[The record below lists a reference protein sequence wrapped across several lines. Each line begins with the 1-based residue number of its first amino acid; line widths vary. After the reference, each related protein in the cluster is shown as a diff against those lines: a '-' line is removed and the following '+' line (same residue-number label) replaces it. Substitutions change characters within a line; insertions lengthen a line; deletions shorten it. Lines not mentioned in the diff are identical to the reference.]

1 MLPNNILQLTRR
13 LAPLYTPSDL
23 DNFLNY
29 AAQNDIGSIVLQFDQ
44 LKPQDHENGW
54 KSYIVKETLLG
65 YSGTVATIQAEGLNV
80 TRLFYSFEDTKFNR
94 PRDIYTDINL
104 VAKLKH
110 YGTNYASFCV
120 NRTQIPAKVI
130 LRKPKL
136 HPSHIPLE
144 EELARITQPNPSHS
158 AKPIPER
165 FLRQLLHR
173 KQ

>member
-1 MLPNNILQLTRR
+1 MLPNNILPLTRR
-13 LAPLYTPSDL
+13 LAPLYTPTDL

-29 AAQNDIGSIVLQFDQ
+29 AVHNHIGSIVLQFDQ
-44 LKPQDHENGW
+44 LKPQDHEHGW

-65 YSGTVATIQAEGLNV
+65 YSGTVAAIQAEGLNV
-80 TRLFYSFEDTKFNR
+80 TRLFYSIEDTKFDR
-94 PRDIYTDINL
+94 PRDMYTDIGL
-104 VAKLKH
+104 VTKLKN
-110 YGTNYASFCV
+110 YGTHYASYCV

-136 HPSHIPLE
+136 HPSHIPSQD
-144 EELARITQPNPSHS
+144 ELARITQSNPCHYG
-158 AKPIPER
+158 KPIPER